1 MGVFWVREGTVSP
14 PWAESGAVRGLV
26 GAGREVFTE
35 LGQRCHPQLSVLEA
49 GPVGTLGTGRSG
61 DSGGGA
67 GILGA
72 ERGFWGQG
80 GATGGGACG
89 ALD

>member
-1 MGVFWVREGTVSP
+1 MGVFWVREGTVP
-14 PWAESGAVRGLV
+14 PLWAESGAVRGLL

-35 LGQRCHPQLSVLEA
+35 LGQQCLPQLSVLEA

-61 DSGGGA
+61 ESGGGA

-80 GATGGGACG
+80 GGACG